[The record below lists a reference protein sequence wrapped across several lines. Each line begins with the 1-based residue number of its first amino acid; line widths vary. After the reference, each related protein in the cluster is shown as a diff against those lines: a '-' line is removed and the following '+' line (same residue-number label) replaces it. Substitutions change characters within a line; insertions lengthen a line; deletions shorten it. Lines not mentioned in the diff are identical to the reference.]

1 MAVEYRRTGFIEA
14 IQFFRKKLDVTSEH
28 WTDLW
33 KEAHDTAFTVAGATK
48 ADLLADLRRSVDKA
62 ISEGKTIQDFR
73 KEFDETVQKH
83 GWQYKGNRG
92 WRTRVIYET
101 NLRTA
106 YSAGRYAQMTDSDVQ
121 RARPYWQYRHG
132 GSADP
137 REQHLSWDGMVLPA
151 DDPWWNTHY
160 PPNGWGCSCK
170 VVALSESDLERM
182 GKDGPDRAPE
192 TGTYQW
198 TNPRTGE
205 VKEVPEG
212 VDPGWDYAPGKS
224 IAERTREYAKQ
235 KTRQLPQALAT
246 ALQGYLAKVGKQDPP
261 PLGGE

>member
-1 MAVEYRRTGFIEA
+1 MAVDYGNMGFAEA
-14 IQFFRKKLDVTSEH
+14 IRFFRKKLDVPTER

-62 ISEGKTIQDFR
+62 ISEGTTLEDFR
-73 KEFDETVQKH
+73 KEFDQTVQKH
-83 GWQYKGNRG
+83 GWSYKGKRG
-92 WRTRVIYET
+92 WRTRIIYET

-106 YSAGRYAQMTDSDVQ
+106 YSAGRYAQLTDPDVQ
-121 RARPYWQYRHG
+121 QSRPYWQYRHG

-151 DDPWWNTHY
+151 DDPWWDSHY

-182 GKDGPDRAPE
+182 GKDGPDEAPN
-192 TGTYQW
+192 TSTYQW
-198 TNPRTGE
+198 TDPKTGE
-205 VKEVPEG
+205 VIDVPEG

-224 IAERTREYAKQ
+224 VAERTRDFAKQ
-235 KTRQLPQALAT
+235 KAKKLPQAIAT
-246 ALQGYLAKVGKQDPP
+246 SLSSYLAKVGQQDPD
-261 PLGGE
+261 PLEGD